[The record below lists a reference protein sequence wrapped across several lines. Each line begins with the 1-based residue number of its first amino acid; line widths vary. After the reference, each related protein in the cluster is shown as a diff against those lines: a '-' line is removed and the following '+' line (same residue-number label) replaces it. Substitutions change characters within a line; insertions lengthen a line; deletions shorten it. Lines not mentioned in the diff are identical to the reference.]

1 MQEETQKVEKQKKS
15 KKRMLLVLAFLI
27 IYILYCYI
35 SFRGQYLAVIE
46 IGEQYVDVFA
56 RNIYYKAICSLV
68 NFAVIFFSFY
78 IATKITKKGLKKFFD
93 EEKKKLP
100 KLPNKSIAFIVSI
113 IVTMF
118 ISNILTEKVMF
129 VLNRGWF
136 GETDPIFNLDIGYYM
151 FQKPF
156 IEFIL
161 IYIIVLIVAITIYI
175 VVYYIVTFNKYF
187 PEGINPE
194 TLKKS
199 TLIKQLMIN
208 IMMAAIAISAL
219 VLVKTQDI
227 LYGSILNLAN
237 NEKTTLLGA
246 GFSEVTIKLWGY
258 RILAILIIICVFLA
272 IRFFKKSQTK
282 KLVISLFVIPIYLI
296 IMFFIIIAFDLLYVN
311 QSKLDKQKDY
321 IYYNLTNTKKAYGI
335 DLEEIELDSGDTI
348 TKNEIEDYKK
358 VLSNINLIT
367 KDVTLENLQMNQT
380 NLGYYNYKNSKVGLY
395 DIDDKSTLVY
405 VTPREI
411 VSNASGRTYDSKT
424 YEYTH
429 GYGAVI
435 TSAISTGELG
445 DISYIQKEFDE
456 SDEQIKISQPRI
468 YFGMST
474 DEMVVTNAK
483 DTLEYDYPTT
493 NTTNTENTYD
503 GKARI
508 KTKFLG

>member
-1 MQEETQKVEKQKKS
+1 
-15 KKRMLLVLAFLI
+15 
-27 IYILYCYI
+27 
-35 SFRGQYLAVIE
+35 
-46 IGEQYVDVFA
+46 
-56 RNIYYKAICSLV
+56 
-68 NFAVIFFSFY
+68 
-78 IATKITKKGLKKFFD
+78 
-93 EEKKKLP
+93 
-100 KLPNKSIAFIVSI
+100 
-113 IVTMF
+113 
-118 ISNILTEKVMF
+118 MF
-129 VLNRGWF
+129 V
-136 GETDPIFNLDIGYYM
+136 
-151 FQKPF
+151 
-156 IEFIL
+156 
-161 IYIIVLIVAITIYI
+161 
-175 VVYYIVTFNKYF
+175 
-187 PEGINPE
+187 
-194 TLKKS
+194 
-199 TLIKQLMIN
+199 
-208 IMMAAIAISAL
+208 
-219 VLVKTQDI
+219 
-227 LYGSILNLAN
+227 
-237 NEKTTLLGA
+237 
-246 GFSEVTIKLWGY
+246 
-258 RILAILIIICVFLA
+258 
-272 IRFFKKSQTK
+272 
-282 KLVISLFVIPIYLI
+282 
-296 IMFFIIIAFDLLYVN
+296 IIIAFDLLYVN